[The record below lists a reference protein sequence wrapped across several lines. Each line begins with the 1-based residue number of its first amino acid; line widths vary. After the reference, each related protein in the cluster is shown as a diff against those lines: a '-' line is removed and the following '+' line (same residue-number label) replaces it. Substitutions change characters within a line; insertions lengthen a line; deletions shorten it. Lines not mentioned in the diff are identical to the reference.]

1 MTLDL
6 SFIINLANNLRG
18 DLKWEGISNV
28 NYITKGHHYFLV
40 FEHVDC
46 SKDFFTVICSS
57 PCLNVCSRM
66 QGLSPF
72 YFYLLPFMH
81 IFPNAQ
87 VTKNKMAK
95 KKKNIFSVTFRHSEL
110 HQGCLNAVGTV
121 ADST

>member
-1 MTLDL
+1 M
-6 SFIINLANNLRG
+6 
-18 DLKWEGISNV
+18 
-28 NYITKGHHYFLV
+28 NYITKGHLV
-40 FEHVDC
+40 IRMFEHVDC
-46 SKDFFTVICSS
+46 SKDFFTVINDSNS
-57 PCLNVCSRM
+57 PCLYVCSRM

>member
-28 NYITKGHHYFLV
+28 NYITKGHLV
-40 FEHVDC
+40 TRMFEHVDC
-46 SKDFFTVICSS
+46 SKDIFTVINDSNS
-57 PCLNVCSRM
+57 PCLYVCSRM

-95 KKKNIFSVTFRHSEL
+95 KKKKHFQCHFSPL
-110 HQGCLNAVGTV
+110 
-121 ADST
+121 